1 MPHST
6 RPSSLGPGPSIK
18 FSGDTK
24 PSVRTSMEKFP
35 DLDSYDGQFA
45 FPTSPVKSN
54 GYMNGPPPV
63 ERWQPR
69 RDSGLRASA
78 WGNGE
83 TSTGGKGHARQKSL
97 SDAFRT
103 IRTRRASVSANVHEI
118 SDALKVPLSP
128 KLIVSSPSYEYYRR
142 RSADIHRFCAL
153 SGICQ
158 VLVRIHPPNRYS
170 LDSRNLQH

>member
-6 RPSSLGPGPSIK
+6 RASSQGPGPSIK

-24 PSVRTSMEKFP
+24 PSIRTSMEKFP
-35 DLDSYDGQFA
+35 DLVSYDSQSPY
-45 FPTSPVKSN
+45 PTSPVRSN

-69 RDSGLRASA
+69 RDSGLRGST

-83 TSTGGKGHARQKSL
+83 TSTGGRGHTRQKSL

-128 KLIVSSPSYEYYRR
+128 KLIVCNP
-142 RSADIHRFCAL
+142 L
-153 SGICQ
+153 VQ
-158 VLVRIHPPNRYS
+158 VL
-170 LDSRNLQH
+170 QKKC